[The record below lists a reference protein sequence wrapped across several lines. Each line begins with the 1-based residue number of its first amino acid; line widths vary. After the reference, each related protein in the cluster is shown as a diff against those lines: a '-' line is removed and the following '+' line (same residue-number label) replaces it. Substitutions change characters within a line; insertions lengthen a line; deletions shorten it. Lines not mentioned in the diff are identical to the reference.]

1 MHAILKG
8 GLAVTTG
15 FAVSVA
21 LAGCGRSHDD
31 GPSTSSTSST
41 APTAAQ
47 VATKDVA
54 AITWNLPGG
63 EPATLDPAKT
73 YGGSDL
79 IVVANICDS
88 LLTLTPDG
96 GVEPGLASS
105 VDRPDDTTYVVHL
118 RPATFFDG
126 QPVTADD
133 VVFSLDRVRDPKSGS
148 YWGFFAQNV
157 SNVVATDE
165 KTVTISMS
173 QPDAIFYQML
183 ATPMAEIVEKAFVV
197 QAGDKFG
204 GPDGGVM
211 CSGAYKLDRW
221 VTGDK
226 IVLEANDSWWNSDPT
241 LQHAKQV
248 TFTFLTDDATVTQA
262 LLNDDIDG
270 SYLVPHSTLDQLENS
285 GIGTVYTGPSTQ
297 QLVLIPTDLT
307 GDSPLANRDLREALA
322 ASIDYRGIL
331 STTLAGTAEPLGAI
345 VPPGTWGSAR
355 GQYDAAYQKLPLPV
369 QNLDHARTL
378 IEESGVSDP
387 TITLAVPASVPEAVS
402 IGEAIQSSAEQAG
415 FTVTLKPMPGADFS
429 ALFGSAN
436 ARSKVDVFLSDYYAD
451 IPDPTELYMQ
461 IGVPGGAADFGGY
474 DNRQVASELTQA
486 RATSDDAQRA
496 ALTIKAQ
503 DAITH
508 DLVWL
513 PLAYPQQMLFMNNK
527 LGGATAAFP
536 YVVYAPWLA
545 SIGGV

>member
-8 GLAVTTG
+8 ALAVTTG

-21 LAGCGRSHDD
+21 LAGCGRTHDD
-31 GPSTSSTSST
+31 SRSTSSTSST
-41 APTAAQ
+41 APYAAPL
-47 VATKDVA
+47 ATKDVA

-105 VDRPDDTTYVVHL
+105 VDRPDATTYVVHL

-165 KTVTISMS
+165 QTVTISMS
-173 QPDAIFYQML
+173 RPDAIFYQML

-211 CSGAYKLDRW
+211 CSGAYKLDSW

-248 TFTFLTDDATVTQA
+248 TFTFLTDDSTVTQA

-270 SYLVPHSTLDQLENS
+270 SFLVPHSTLDQLENS
-285 GIGTVYTGPSTQ
+285 GIGAVYIGPSTQ

-331 STTLAGTAEPLGAI
+331 STTLAGTAEPLRAI

-355 GQYDAAYQKLPLPV
+355 DQYDAAYQKLPLPV
-369 QNLDHARTL
+369 QNLDLARTL
-378 IEESGVSDP
+378 IEQSGVSDP

-402 IGEAIQSSAEQAG
+402 IGEAIQSSAKQAG
-415 FTVTLKPMPGADFS
+415 FTVILKPMPGADFS

-486 RATSDDAQRA
+486 RATSDDAERA